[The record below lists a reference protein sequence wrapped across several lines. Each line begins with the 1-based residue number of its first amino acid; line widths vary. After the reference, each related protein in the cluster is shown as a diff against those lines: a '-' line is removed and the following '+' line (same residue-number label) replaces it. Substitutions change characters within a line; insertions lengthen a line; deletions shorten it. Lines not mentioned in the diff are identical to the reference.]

1 MTLGAFLSSGFAGPI
16 AAVMSRKQ
24 TIWAASLLCC
34 VANVIMMATTNLA
47 GLYAGRLLIGLA
59 NGLFMTFSQ
68 LYIQV
73 SRTARPR
80 LVPFRVPLYR

>member
-16 AAVMSRKQ
+16 ANFLSRRA
-24 TIWAASLLCC
+24 TIWLASLLCC
-34 VANVIMMATTNLA
+34 VANVIMMATTNIG

-73 SRTARPR
+73 CQPHFT
-80 LVPFRVPLYR
+80 PFPPVYTPL

>member
-16 AAVMSRKQ
+16 AAVVSRRQ
-24 TIWAASLLCC
+24 AIWLASLLCC
-34 VANVIMMATTNLA
+34 ASNVIMMCTTSIG

-68 LYIQV
+68 LFIQV
-73 SRTARPR
+73 S
-80 LVPFRVPLYR
+80 VKV